1 MGFVFLVIT
10 KEKNTHFKILK
21 YSQIN
26 LIKYLYKNNTFNI

>member
-10 KEKNTHFKILK
+10 KEKNAHFKILK
-21 YSQIN
+21 YNQIN